1 MRAMHSRLLPYL
13 ARYRGG
19 LAVGGV
25 CIALA
30 RVVALAQPKVLE
42 LAVDD
47 LYRGVTAEK
56 LGRYAVILFGISL
69 VAGTFSYFMR
79 QTVIAKSRHIEFDLR
94 NDLFEHLLKLPLGTF
109 QTRSTGDLMS
119 RATTDLAAVRMMVG
133 PGFMYLVNTIV
144 GVVVSIGFM
153 LAISPRLTLYAT
165 LPLPL
170 VSLTVWVFG
179 GRIHRRFEQIQAR
192 FAAISS
198 RVQENL
204 SGVRVVRAFAREES
218 ELAAFET
225 LNQDYVHQNLA
236 LIKTSAMFHPLLA
249 LLSGLAA
256 MLGLYLGGREVLS
269 GRITLGQFVA
279 FTAYLG
285 MLNFPVYALGW
296 VINLFQRGMASFAR
310 IVEILDLEPGI
321 TSPPGALAPAH
332 CRGELEFRELTFTYP
347 SAHAPSLRGVSFRVP
362 AGSTVALVG
371 RTGSGMSTLLS
382 LLPRVFDPPPQTVF
396 LDGHDVREY
405 DLAWLRKNVAFATQE
420 HVLFSETVANNIAYG
435 APGAP
440 REAIERAAVLAQL
453 DDEVRRFPNGY
464 DTLVGE
470 RGITLSGGQRQ
481 RACIARA
488 LILDSR
494 VMLFDNCLSSVD
506 TQTEAGILS
515 ALHQKARERTTLIV
529 SHRVSSVR
537 EADLILVLEDGQIA
551 ERGRH
556 DELVALGGRYAR
568 LARAQQLEEEIE
580 AS

>member
-1 MRAMHSRLLPYL
+1 LSLQSRLLPYL
-13 ARYRGG
+13 ARYRRG

-30 RVVALAQPKVLE
+30 RATALAQPKVLE

-56 LGRYAVILFGISL
+56 LGRYAVILFVISV

-94 NDLFEHLLKLPLGTF
+94 NDLFEHLLRLPVTTF

-119 RATTDLAAVRMMVG
+119 RATNDLAAVRMMVG

-144 GVVVSIGFM
+144 GVVVSVGFM
-153 LAISPRLTLYAT
+153 LAISPRLTLYAA
-165 LPLPL
+165 LPLPF

-179 GRIHRRFEQIQAR
+179 GRIHHRFEHIQAR

-204 SGVRVVRAFAREES
+204 AGVRVVRAFAREDS
-218 ELAAFET
+218 EAAAFEQ
-225 LNQDYVHQNLA
+225 LNRDYIAENLA
-236 LIKTSAMFHPLLA
+236 LIRTSGLFHPTLS

-256 MLGLYLGGREVLS
+256 MLGLYLGGREVMA
-269 GRITLGQFVA
+269 GHITLGQFVA
-279 FTAYLG
+279 FTVYLG

-296 VINLFQRGMASFAR
+296 VINLFQRGMASFER
-310 IVEILDLEPGI
+310 IVEILDLEVTI
-321 TSPPGALAPAH
+321 QSPPGALAPEP
-332 CRGELEFRELTFTYP
+332 CRGDIEVRGLTFTYP
-347 SAHAPSLRGVSFRVP
+347 GTAAPALYDVSFRVP

-382 LLPRVFDPPPQTVF
+382 LLPRVFDPPPETVF

-405 DLAWLRKNVAFATQE
+405 DLVWLRRNIAFATQE

-435 APGAP
+435 APGST
-440 REAIERAAVLAQL
+440 RDQIERAAMLAQL
-453 DDEVRRFPNGY
+453 DGEVRRFPAGY

-488 LILDSR
+488 LLLGSR
-494 VMLFDNCLSSVD
+494 VVLFDNCLSSVD
-506 TQTEAGILS
+506 AHTEEGILS
-515 ALHQKARERTTLIV
+515 ALREHARGRTTLIV

-537 EADLILVLEDGQIA
+537 DADLILVLEDGRVA

-568 LARAQQLEEEIE
+568 LARAQQLEEELE

>member
-1 MRAMHSRLLPYL
+1 MRVIHPRLLPYL
-13 ARYRGG
+13 QRYRRG

-56 LGRYAVILFGISL
+56 LGRYALILFGISV

-119 RATTDLAAVRMMVG
+119 RATNDLAAVRMMVG

-144 GVVVSIGFM
+144 GVVVSVGVM

-179 GRIHRRFEQIQAR
+179 GRIHRRFEQIQSR

-204 SGVRVVRAFAREES
+204 AGVRVVRAFAREDS
-218 ELAAFET
+218 ELEQFET
-225 LNQDYVHQNLA
+225 LNQDYVRQNLA
-236 LIKTSAMFHPLLA
+236 LIRTSGLFHPLLA
-249 LLSGLAA
+249 FLSGLAA

-269 GRITLGQFVA
+269 KHLSLGQFVA

-296 VINLFQRGMASFAR
+296 VINLFQRGTASFER

-321 TSPPGALAPAH
+321 QSPPGALAPES
-332 CRGELEFRELTFTYP
+332 CRGEIEFRDLTFSYP
-347 SAHAPSLRGVSFRVP
+347 KAATPALRGVSFRVA

-371 RTGSGMSTLLS
+371 RTGAGMSTMLS
-382 LLPRVFDPPPQTVF
+382 LLPRVFDPPPGTVF
-396 LDGHDVREY
+396 LDGHDVRDY
-405 DLAWLRKNVAFATQE
+405 DLAWLRRNIAFATQE

-435 APGAP
+435 APAAARSEIEGA
-440 REAIERAAVLAQL
+440 AILAQL
-453 DDEVRRFPNGY
+453 DAEVLRFPAGY

-488 LILDSR
+488 LLLDSR

-506 TQTEAGILS
+506 THTEAGILS
-515 ALHQKARERTTLIV
+515 ALRQHAGNRTTLIV

-537 EADLILVLEDGQIA
+537 DADLILVLEEGGIA